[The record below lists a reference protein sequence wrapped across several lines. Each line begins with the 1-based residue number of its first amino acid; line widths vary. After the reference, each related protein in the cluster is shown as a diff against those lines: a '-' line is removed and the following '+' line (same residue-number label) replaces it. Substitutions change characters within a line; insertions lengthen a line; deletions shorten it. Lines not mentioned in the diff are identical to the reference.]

1 MGLLWRR
8 HKGGRHAGLR
18 AGTAA
23 RSERPAPFLPLHAA
37 VSPVPAA
44 PPPPVPVAALPLV
57 TAPPPLVPPPPAVS
71 LVFDDGRAVTL
82 DAADPR
88 TKTFLLVAGELLRPA
103 AGHPVTRS
111 G

>member
-18 AGTAA
+18 AGTTAV
-23 RSERPAPFLPLHAA
+23 RPVRPERPAPFLPLHAA
-37 VSPVPAA
+37 VPPVPA
-44 PPPPVPVAALPLV
+44 PPPVAPAPPALPE
-57 TAPPPLVPPPPAVS
+57 PAVS

-103 AGHPVTRS
+103 SGHPVTRS

>member
-18 AGTAA
+18 AGTTAA
-23 RSERPAPFLPLHAA
+23 RSERPAPFLPLYAA
-37 VSPVPAA
+37 VPPVPAA
-44 PPPPVPVAALPLV
+44 PPEPPE
-57 TAPPPLVPPPPAVS
+57 PPPPAVS

-88 TKTFLLVAGELLRPA
+88 TRTFLLVAGELLRPA